1 MQRCTGSALSPPAPV
16 GPWLPGCDADDAA
29 AAAPNC
35 CRHHRHDDPRT
46 AMLQMPALKLGL
58 PQPPQPFFNKSC
70 AALLFPA
77 PSLQPHVMTAP
88 WPRMVAKA
96 QSEAWIHSTVLRYG
110 PATAVHSD
118 GRGHILCHLD
128 LDTRVANRLIG
139 IGGGSHSDSVS
150 QHVGRSLI
158 GLYSGLRGLGINTAC
173 Q

>member
-77 PSLQPHVMTAP
+77 PSLQPHVMTVP

-96 QSEAWIHSTVLRYG
+96 QSEAWIHTTVLRYG
-110 PATAVHSD
+110 PAQQCTLMAGDTSSVTWTWTPGSRTAW
-118 GRGHILCHLD
+118 GWQPQRF
-128 LDTRVANRLIG
+128 
-139 IGGGSHSDSVS
+139 
-150 QHVGRSLI
+150 
-158 GLYSGLRGLGINTAC
+158 GLATCWQIPHWALLRA
-173 Q
+173 